1 METKSQA
8 ASVSLRKP
16 EATDGP
22 ALHALVQ
29 ACPPLDEN
37 SVYCNLLQCT
47 HFADTSVVGE
57 LDGEVVCAISGY
69 LVPGREDVLFIWQV
83 AVAES
88 ARGQGV
94 AGKMLQHILDRPHC
108 ANVRYMETTVTGSNQ
123 GSWALFEGFARRA
136 DAQLQRSPLFKQ
148 DEHFAGKHETEILAR
163 IGPFTAANDRNQETT
178 NVKYATG
185 TRA

>member
-1 METKSQA
+1 METKSHT
-8 ASVSLRKP
+8 ASVLLRKP

-22 ALHALVQ
+22 ALHRLVQ

-57 LDGEVVCAISGY
+57 TDGELVCAISGY
-69 LVPGREDVLFIWQV
+69 LVPGREDVLFVWQV
-83 AVAES
+83 AVAET
-88 ARGQGV
+88 ARGKGV
-94 AGKMLQHILDRPHC
+94 ARQMLEHILDRPEC
-108 ANVRYMETTVTGSNQ
+108 ANVRYLETTVTDSNQ

-136 DAQLQRSPLFKQ
+136 DARLQRRPLFKQ
-148 DEHFAGKHETEILAR
+148 HVHFAGKHETEILAR
-163 IGPFTAANDRNQETT
+163 IGPLPAGTGRDQSTS

-185 TRA
+185 TTA